1 MAGSKSNNLRS
12 ALTIAISILIL
23 SSCSSEPKSEGGKPS
38 AEEIETVYGFK
49 CALCH
54 GKDGN
59 SLIKIAP
66 NLTESTLDL
75 EQRISIISNGKNT
88 MPPQK
93 DVLDEATILGL
104 AEYVATFRK

>member
-1 MAGSKSNNLRS
+1 MRS
-12 ALTIAISILIL
+12 ALALSFCVLIL
-23 SSCSSEPKSEGGKPS
+23 SACGGNS
-38 AEEIETVYGFK
+38 APVDGKYTQAQIETEYGFK

-59 SLIKIAP
+59 SLIKLAP
-66 NLTESTLDL
+66 NLTESTLSLD
-75 EQRISIISNGKNT
+75 ERIAIISNGKNT

-93 DVLDEATILGL
+93 DVLDKAMIEGL